1 MNKKTLVGGSFH
13 RINTPQNFVDSLHSD
28 SSSDN
33 DLKIIESVNS
43 EESTTDNDTPSN
55 PADIQ
60 TPLTINDNL
69 SSLTK
74 PFMNMEAKFSALK
87 GYKIIQTVKLQF

>member
-1 MNKKTLVGGSFH
+1 MNKKTLLGGSFH

-28 SSSDN
+28 SCSD
-33 DLKIIESVNS
+33 DHLKVIESVNS
-43 EESTTDNDTPSN
+43 EESTTDNDTPSTT
-55 PADIQ
+55 ADIQ

-74 PFMNMEAKFSALK
+74 AFMNMEAKFSALK
-87 GYKIIQTVKLQF
+87 GIRLYRL

>member
-1 MNKKTLVGGSFH
+1 MNKKTLLGSSFH

-28 SSSDN
+28 SCSDN
-33 DLKIIESVNS
+33 DLKIIQSVNS
-43 EESTTDNDTPSN
+43 EESTTDNDTPST

-60 TPLTINDNL
+60 TPLTINDKL

-74 PFMNMEAKFSALK
+74 AFMNMEAKFSALK
-87 GYKIIQTVKLQF
+87 GYKVVQTVNFQF

>member
-1 MNKKTLVGGSFH
+1 MNKKTLLGSSFH

-28 SSSDN
+28 SCSDN

-43 EESTTDNDTPSN
+43 EESTTDNDTPST

-60 TPLTINDNL
+60 TPLTINDKL

-74 PFMNMEAKFSALK
+74 AFMNMEAKFSALK
-87 GYKIIQTVKLQF
+87 GYKVVQTVNFQF

>member
-1 MNKKTLVGGSFH
+1 MNKKTLLGGSFR

-28 SSSDN
+28 SCSDN

-43 EESTTDNDTPSN
+43 EESTTDNDTPST

-60 TPLTINDNL
+60 TPLTINDKL

-74 PFMNMEAKFSALK
+74 AFMNMEAKFSALK
-87 GYKIIQTVKLQF
+87 GYKVIQTVKLQF

>member
-1 MNKKTLVGGSFH
+1 MNKKTLLGGSFL

-28 SSSDN
+28 SCSD

-60 TPLTINDNL
+60 TPLIINDNL

-87 GYKIIQTVKLQF
+87 GYKVIQTVKLQF

>member
-1 MNKKTLVGGSFH
+1 MNKKTLLGGSFH

-28 SSSDN
+28 SCSDN

-43 EESTTDNDTPSN
+43 EESTTDNDTPST

-60 TPLTINDNL
+60 TPLTINDKL

-74 PFMNMEAKFSALK
+74 AFMNMEAKFSALK
-87 GYKIIQTVKLQF
+87 GYKVVQTVNFQF